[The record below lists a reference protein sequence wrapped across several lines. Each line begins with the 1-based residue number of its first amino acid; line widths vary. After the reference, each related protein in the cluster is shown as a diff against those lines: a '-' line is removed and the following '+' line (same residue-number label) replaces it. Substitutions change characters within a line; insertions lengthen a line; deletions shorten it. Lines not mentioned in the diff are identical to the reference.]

1 MTNTA
6 YIELIFR
13 SPMFHDGT
21 GVCLG
26 DGQMETYLKDMGMTG
41 LVSAWA
47 MARRRPK
54 EYRRKLDAATRHLAM
69 YVAMTLGMYLI
80 VAGNSLHV

>member
-47 MARRRPK
+47 MAGRTPRNTVAKWTRRR
-54 EYRRKLDAATRHLAM
+54 AAPAYDPTPDL
-69 YVAMTLGMYLI
+69 T
-80 VAGNSLHV
+80 